1 MTETMLAE
9 RFHAADRSITLEDI
23 PIPHPGPGEVLIKVA
38 YCGICHSD
46 LSLIS
51 GAFPASRPA
60 VTQGH
65 EASGT
70 IVELGAGV
78 TGWKE
83 GDRVIPSA
91 GRPCLKCRKCR
102 RGAFTDCL
110 SLNLMAFAY
119 DGAWAEYHV
128 AQASGMTKIPD
139 NVPMDQAALLADAVS
154 TPYAAVV
161 RTGKVHMGNA
171 VAVWGVGGVGTHLV
185 QLAKLAGGVPV
196 IAIDLNDA
204 VLERAKRLGAD
215 HTLRSDDPELMQKIE
230 DITNG
235 RMIDVAF
242 DAVGIKPTLRACV
255 DSLDVDGK
263 AVSVGL
269 SSRTSTP
276 ARSWTS
282 TCTAS
287 RFSATSVT
295 SARTSPCWPR
305 CCRPTASTSRSRSP
319 RSFRCRRSRAALR
332 SWSPIRA
339 TRSVSS
345 SSPDAVQS

>member
-1 MTETMLAE
+1 M
-9 RFHAADRSITLEDI
+9 
-23 PIPHPGPGEVLIKVA
+23 LIKVA

-51 GAFPASRPA
+51 GAFPASRPV

-255 DSLDVDGK
+255 DSLDVDAGPFLDFNLHRK
-263 AVSVGL
+263 QVLGHLGYKSQDIAMLAEML
-269 SSRTSTP
+269 SYHRLDLSESISKVIP
-276 ARSWTS
+276 LSEVKS
-282 TCTAS
+282 GIEELES
-287 RFSATSVT
+287 HQGN
-295 SARTSPCWPR
+295 
-305 CCRPTASTSRSRSP
+305 
-319 RSFRCRRSRAALR
+319 
-332 SWSPIRA
+332 PIRIL
-339 TRSVSS
+339 VK
-345 SSPDAVQS
+345 P

>member
-1 MTETMLAE
+1 MSETMLAE
-9 RFHAADRSITLEDI
+9 RFHSADRSITVDEI

-46 LSLIS
+46 LSLLS
-51 GAFPASRPA
+51 GAFTTSLPE

-110 SLNLMAFAY
+110 HLNLMAFEY
-119 DGAWAEYHV
+119 NGAWAEYHV

-139 NVPMDQAALLADAVS
+139 NVPLDQAALLADAVS

-185 QLAKLAGGVPV
+185 QLAKAAGGVPV
-196 IAIDLNDA
+196 IAVDLNEE
-204 VLERAKRLGAD
+204 VLARAKRLGAD
-215 HTLRSDDPELMQKIE
+215 YTLHSDDPDLMKKIE
-230 DITNG
+230 DITGG

-242 DAVGIKPTLRACV
+242 DAVGITPTLRACV
-255 DSLDVDGK
+255 ESLDVNGK

-269 SSRTSTP
+269 STQDINGGPFLNFNLQRKQILGHLGYKSQDIAMLAEMLSYGRIDLSE
-276 ARSWTS
+276 SIS
-282 TCTAS
+282 Q
-287 RFSATSVT
+287 VIELKDIKDGIE
-295 SARTSPCWPR
+295 
-305 CCRPTASTSRSRSP
+305 
-319 RSFRCRRSRAALR
+319 ALESHR
-332 SWSPIRA
+332 GNPIRIL
-339 TRSVSS
+339 VK
-345 SSPDAVQS
+345 P

>member
-1 MTETMLAE
+1 MMTETMLAE
-9 RFHAADRSITLEDI
+9 RFHAADRSISLEEI

-51 GAFPASRPA
+51 GAFPARVPV

-70 IVELGAGV
+70 IVELGPGV

-91 GRPCLKCRKCR
+91 GRPCGKCRKCR
-102 RGAFTDCL
+102 RGAYTDCL
-110 SLNLMAFAY
+110 DLHLMSFAY

-128 AQASGMTKIPD
+128 AQSAGLTKIPD

-161 RTGKVHMGNA
+161 RTGHVHMGNS
-171 VAVWGVGGVGTHLV
+171 VAVWGVGGVGAHLV
-185 QLAKLAGGVPV
+185 QLSKLAGGVPV
-196 IAIDLNDA
+196 IAIDLNDT

-215 HTLRSDDPELMQKIE
+215 HTLRSDDPDLMQKIE
-230 DITNG
+230 DITDG

-242 DAVGIKPTLRACV
+242 DAVGITPTLRACV
-255 DSLDVDGK
+255 ASLDVDGR

-269 SSRTSTP
+269 SAQEIDGGPFLDFNLHRKQIRGHLGYKSQDIAMLAEMLSYGRLDLTE
-276 ARSWTS
+276 
-282 TCTAS
+282 
-287 RFSATSVT
+287 SVT
-295 SARTSPCWPR
+295 KVIPLTDIKQGIDDLKNHRGN
-305 CCRPTASTSRSRSP
+305 
-319 RSFRCRRSRAALR
+319 
-332 SWSPIRA
+332 PIRIL
-339 TRSVSS
+339 VK
-345 SSPDAVQS
+345 PGED

>member
-23 PIPHPGPGEVLIKVA
+23 LIPHPGPGEVLVKVA

-51 GAFPASRPA
+51 GAFPAALPV

-78 TGWKE
+78 IGWKE

-110 SLNLMAFAY
+110 DLNLMAFAY
-119 DGAWAEYHV
+119 DGAWAEYHI

-139 NVPMDQAALLADAVS
+139 NVPLDQAALLADAVS

-204 VLERAKRLGAD
+204 VLERAKRVGAD

-230 DITNG
+230 DITHG

-255 DSLDVDGK
+255 DSSTSMARRFRLGCPP
-263 AVSVGL
+263 
-269 SSRTSTP
+269 RTSTLVH
-276 ARSWTS
+276 SSTS
-282 TCTAS
+282 TCNAS
-287 RFSATSVT
+287 RSLATLVT
-295 SARTSPCWPR
+295 SLRTSPCSPR
-305 CCRPTASTSRSRSP
+305 CCPITAWTSRSPSQRS
-319 RSFRCRRSRAALR
+319 SR
-332 SWSPIRA
+332 
-339 TRSVSS
+339 
-345 SSPDAVQS
+345 

>member
-1 MTETMLAE
+1 M
-9 RFHAADRSITLEDI
+9 
-23 PIPHPGPGEVLIKVA
+23 
-38 YCGICHSD
+38 
-46 LSLIS
+46 
-51 GAFPASRPA
+51 
-60 VTQGH
+60 
-65 EASGT
+65 
-70 IVELGAGV
+70 
-78 TGWKE
+78 
-83 GDRVIPSA
+83 IPSA

-110 SLNLMAFAY
+110 SVNLMAFVY
-119 DGAWAEYHV
+119 DGAWAEYHL

-215 HTLRSDDPELMQKIE
+215 HTLHSDDPGLMQKIE

-269 SSRTSTP
+269 SAQNIDAGPFLDFNLHRKQVLGHLGYKSQDIAMLAEMLSYHRLDLSESISKVIPLTDVKSGIEELE
-276 ARSWTS
+276 SHQGN
-282 TCTAS
+282 
-287 RFSATSVT
+287 
-295 SARTSPCWPR
+295 
-305 CCRPTASTSRSRSP
+305 
-319 RSFRCRRSRAALR
+319 
-332 SWSPIRA
+332 PIRIL
-339 TRSVSS
+339 VK
-345 SSPDAVQS
+345 P

>member
-51 GAFPASRPA
+51 GAFPAQRPV

-110 SLNLMAFAY
+110 SVNLMAFVY
-119 DGAWAEYHV
+119 DGAWAEYHL
-128 AQASGMTKIPD
+128 AQASGMTK
-139 NVPMDQAALLADAVS
+139 
-154 TPYAAVV
+154 
-161 RTGKVHMGNA
+161 
-171 VAVWGVGGVGTHLV
+171 
-185 QLAKLAGGVPV
+185 
-196 IAIDLNDA
+196 
-204 VLERAKRLGAD
+204 
-215 HTLRSDDPELMQKIE
+215 
-230 DITNG
+230 
-235 RMIDVAF
+235 
-242 DAVGIKPTLRACV
+242 
-255 DSLDVDGK
+255 
-263 AVSVGL
+263 
-269 SSRTSTP
+269 
-276 ARSWTS
+276 
-282 TCTAS
+282 
-287 RFSATSVT
+287 
-295 SARTSPCWPR
+295 
-305 CCRPTASTSRSRSP
+305 
-319 RSFRCRRSRAALR
+319 
-332 SWSPIRA
+332 
-339 TRSVSS
+339 
-345 SSPDAVQS
+345 

>member
-51 GAFPASRPA
+51 GAFPAQRPV

-91 GRPCLKCRKCR
+91 GRLCLKCRKCR

-110 SLNLMAFAY
+110 SVNLMAFVY
-119 DGAWAEYHV
+119 DGAWAEYHL

-263 AVSVGL
+263 VVSVGL
-269 SSRTSTP
+269 SSQNIDAGPFLDFNLHRKQVLGHLGYKSQDIAMLAEMLSYHRLDLSESISKVIPLTDVKSGIEELE
-276 ARSWTS
+276 SHQGN
-282 TCTAS
+282 
-287 RFSATSVT
+287 
-295 SARTSPCWPR
+295 
-305 CCRPTASTSRSRSP
+305 
-319 RSFRCRRSRAALR
+319 
-332 SWSPIRA
+332 PIRIL
-339 TRSVSS
+339 VK
-345 SSPDAVQS
+345 P